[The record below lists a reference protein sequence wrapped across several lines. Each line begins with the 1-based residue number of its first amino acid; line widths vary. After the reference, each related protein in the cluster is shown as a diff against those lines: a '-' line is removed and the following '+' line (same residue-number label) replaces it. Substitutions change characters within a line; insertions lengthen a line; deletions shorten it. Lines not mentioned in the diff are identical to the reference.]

1 MSGGQQMDYEIDLSG
16 VHDKEGL
23 HELLAQKLPLPDYYG
38 KNLDA
43 LYDCLV
49 DPHERWNIRFTG
61 CEQAEQALGDYFS
74 GLKESFS
81 DAQEL
86 TDSVQATFM

>member
-1 MSGGQQMDYEIDLSG
+1 MDYEIDLSD

-23 HELLAQKLPLPDYYG
+23 HELLAQKLPLPAFYG

-43 LYDCLV
+43 LYDCLL
-49 DPHERWNIRFTG
+49 DPHERWNITFTG
-61 CEQAEQALGDYFS
+61 SEKAEQALGSYFS
-74 GLKESFS
+74 GLKETFS

-86 TDSVQATFM
+86 TDSVQVLFS